1 MDRKETNSLIRQYI
15 EQKELYEE
23 YSEVSAKL
31 IKTFLINSH
40 IPVYAIEQ
48 RTKGI
53 DNLREKISRKS
64 VQGVVYK
71 KISDITD
78 LSGVRIIV
86 FFEDDIRRVND
97 ILKGE
102 FQFRRKDL
110 GADTQERKKLLR
122 GYVSVH
128 SLITLKTSRA
138 RLSEYTRFKGLVCE
152 VQVMSVLQHAWAEIE
167 HGIGYK
173 PKIREAELERSEIRA
188 LFKKNA
194 DLVRRVDKNFVDI
207 RKKHAALLADYSA
220 KVEQRKLLLLPVNNE
235 TVRTYLRKR
244 LNRSKIPRSVVVGLM
259 QEAFIYSLKNL
270 SELDRYLDKKD
281 TNTNNDSGFVF
292 VQ

>member
-23 YSEVSAKL
+23 YSEVSATL

-53 DNLREKISRKS
+53 DNLRDKISRKR
-64 VQGVVYK
+64 VQGRVYK

-173 PKIREAELERSEIRA
+173 PKIRESELERSEIRA

-259 QEAFIYSLKNL
+259 QEASIYSLKNL

>member
-173 PKIREAELERSEIRA
+173 PKIRESELERSEIRA

-259 QEAFIYSLKNL
+259 QEASIYSLKNL

>member
-23 YSEVSAKL
+23 YSEVSATL

-53 DNLREKISRKS
+53 DNLREKISRKR
-64 VQGVVYK
+64 VQGRVYK

-173 PKIREAELERSEIRA
+173 PKIRESELERSEIRA

-259 QEAFIYSLKNL
+259 QEASIYSLKNL

>member
-23 YSEVSAKL
+23 YSEVSATL

-40 IPVYAIEQ
+40 IPVYAIER

-53 DNLREKISRKS
+53 DNLREKISRKR
-64 VQGVVYK
+64 VQGRVYK
-71 KISDITD
+71 EISDITD

-173 PKIREAELERSEIRA
+173 PKIRESELERSEIRA

-281 TNTNNDSGFVF
+281 TNTNNDSGLVF